1 MIAILSLVFDEIE
14 SNIKHDTTTEP
25 PSFTHEKNNLY
36 LKEFEELIESLSIIN
51 PNERSTSLDLYKAVK
66 FCESVVTVN
75 SGVDE
80 FLTVIKVF
88 HSSLTK
94 NIKQI
99 ENKVAPETPGEEL
112 NKLNDILS
120 RLLKQVSVISK
131 SYIEAPKVVC
141 DEVNQSEVTQQRAS
155 FPPPPLCAYPATTAD
170 SSTPV
175 YLTMVSNIAEA
186 RLGPLV
192 RDGLQ
197 VVYGVA
203 ENGNRSRSQPTVTK
217 QPTTSQMTSDLK
229 EAQALVDS
237 LCNEFFRNHSNL
249 ISMQATFRDTE
260 VVIKFVVPSKGY
272 IPCADKAP
280 LPSKIGKFN
289 TWICSG
295 WVNLTMG

>member
-1 MIAILSLVFDEIE
+1 MIDILSLVFDELE
-14 SNIKHDTTTEP
+14 SIIKHDTNAEP
-25 PSFTHEKNNLY
+25 PSFPHKNIQLY
-36 LKEFEELIESLSIIN
+36 LKEFEGLIESLSRIN
-51 PNERSTSLDLYKAVK
+51 TNERSTSLDLYRAVK
-66 FCESVVTVN
+66 FCEFVVTVN

-88 HSSLTK
+88 HSSLIK

-99 ENKVAPETPGEEL
+99 ENKVAPDSSEEEL
-112 NKLNDILS
+112 NKLNDILN
-120 RLLKQVSVISK
+120 RLLVQVLVISK
-131 SYIEAPKVVC
+131 SCIDAPKVVC
-141 DEVNQSEVTQQRAS
+141 DEKIQSEGAQQRAT

-170 SSTPV
+170 SPTPV

-186 RLGPLV
+186 RLGSPT

-197 VVYGVA
+197 VVYEVA

-217 QPTTSQMTSDLK
+217 QPTTSKMTSDLK

-237 LCNEFFRNHSNL
+237 VCNEFFRNHSNL

-260 VVIKFVVPSKGY
+260 VVIKFVVPHKGY
-272 IPCADKAP
+272 IPCADKSP